1 MAEPKQERPI
11 CIRCKVVTSQL
22 TSRAEDMCIDCFN
35 KFLRYKLRKQMG
47 DFKVNYAPG
56 AVDQH
61 ILLPLSF
68 GKSSLAL
75 LDMMCDLI
83 RLQRERN
90 NGKQGFYLHVLHI
103 SEEIEDSQARLDQL
117 ADKYPEC
124 IFEKVLKP
132 NSIPLGNIVVVD
144 EKKSEMISGVGEITS
159 CLRSRSSQQDFL
171 KLTIRQIV
179 DLVAL
184 QKGYQTVTYG
194 FCMTALAEL
203 VISLTAK
210 GRGAVISDYICPPE
224 TRNPRIVYP
233 LGDILDTEL
242 DLYLELQKIK
252 HFAIIKA
259 EPPATKK
266 LQSID
271 ELVSQYFTDVDKD
284 FPGVIPTVVRT
295 AYKVEAK
302 NQEFESLCKL
312 CQDPIQK
319 GSARWLEGITVN
331 SQQVIPEDLCYGCTV
346 MIQNSDI
353 GSLDAPRYEK
363 SDILSDYLL

>member
-1 MAEPKQERPI
+1 MPESHQERPI
-11 CIRCKVVTSQL
+11 CIRCKVVPSQL
-22 TSRAEDMCIDCFN
+22 TSRAEDMCIDCFI

-83 RLQRERN
+83 RLQKERN
-90 NGKQGFYLHVLHI
+90 NGKQGFYLHALHI
-103 SEEIEDSQARLDQL
+103 SEETDDSQKRLDQL
-117 ADKYPEC
+117 AEKYPEC
-124 IFEKVLKP
+124 MFSHVLKP
-132 NSIPLGNIVVVD
+132 SSIPLGNIVLVD
-144 EKKSEMISGVGEITS
+144 EEKSDMVTGVSEIAKH
-159 CLRSRSSQQDFL
+159 LKSRSSQQDFL
-171 KLTIRQIV
+171 KLTIRQII

-184 QKGYQTVTYG
+184 QKGYQTITYG
-194 FCMTALAEL
+194 LCMTALAEL

-210 GRGAVISDYICPPE
+210 GRGAVISDYICPAE
-224 TRNPRIVYP
+224 TRDPRIIYP

-242 DLYLELQKIK
+242 DLYLGLQDIE
-252 HFAIIKA
+252 HFAIPKS

-302 NQEFESLCKL
+302 NQEFESLCRL
-312 CQDPIQK
+312 CQDPVQK
-319 GSARWLEGITVN
+319 GSARWLEGITVK
-331 SQQVIPEDLCYGCTV
+331 SQQVIPKDLCYGCTV
-346 MIQNSDI
+346 MIQNSEL
-353 GSLDAPRYEK
+353 GSLNAPRYEK
-363 SDILSDYLL
+363 SDVLNEYLL